1 MLKFKN
7 KNNMN
12 SKNTIKK
19 LSFNTNINANSNKS
33 FTSRTLTKS
42 HRKSRPISTN
52 SSPGRIYNNMSNVN
66 DSKMISKLKSEISIM
81 NNMLMNEKN
90 KNEFLQIRNQNLRN
104 CLMLNKNKC
113 DLIERNFKDKFNNDT
128 LYNEISFLFHSTFDT
143 FLNII
148 ENIISTSHVIQDKIS
163 SIQNEIINSIDCI
176 VSKDISFLD
185 SNFDREIER
194 ITAWNEIKN
203 SSILSSS
210 HKKLFYHKSR
220 SNSIDN
226 DNSNGNNNVS
236 IHNNINIKTYLI
248 KKPKINISNTKKFIH
263 HYEISQRDKD
273 DL

>member
-1 MLKFKN
+1 M
-7 KNNMN
+7 
-12 SKNTIKK
+12 NTIKK
-19 LSFNTNINANSNKS
+19 LSFNTNINSNSHKP
-33 FTSRTLTKS
+33 FTSRTITKS

-52 SSPGRIYNNMSNVN
+52 SSPGRIYSNVN

-113 DLIERNFKDKFNNDT
+113 DLIERNYKDKFNNDT
-128 LYNEISFLFHSTFDT
+128 LYNEISFLFHSTFDS

-148 ENIISTSHVIQDKIS
+148 ENIISTSHVLQDKIS
-163 SIQNEIINSIDCI
+163 SIQNEIINSIDYI
-176 VSKDISFLD
+176 VSKNISYLD
-185 SNFDREIER
+185 SNFDKEIER
-194 ITAWNEIKN
+194 ITSWNEIKN
-203 SSILSSS
+203 SSTLSSS

-226 DNSNGNNNVS
+226 DSNENNNVS

-263 HYEISQRDKD
+263 HYEISERDRD

>member
-33 FTSRTLTKS
+33 FTSRTITKS

-90 KNEFLQIRNQNLRN
+90 KNKFLQIRNQNLRN

-128 LYNEISFLFHSTFDT
+128 LYSEISFLFHSTFDT

-148 ENIISTSHVIQDKIS
+148 ENIISTSHVLQDKIS
-163 SIQNEIINSIDCI
+163 AIQNEIINSIDCI

-194 ITAWNEIKN
+194 IKAWNEIKN
-203 SSILSSS
+203 TSTLSSS

-263 HYEISQRDKD
+263 HYEINQRDKD

>member
-1 MLKFKN
+1 M
-7 KNNMN
+7 
-12 SKNTIKK
+12 NTIKK
-19 LSFNTNINANSNKS
+19 LSFNTNINANSNKP
-33 FTSRTLTKS
+33 FTSRTITKS

-52 SSPGRIYNNMSNVN
+52 SSPGRIYSNVN
-66 DSKMISKLKSEISIM
+66 DSKIISKLKSEISIM

-113 DLIERNFKDKFNNDT
+113 DLIERNYKDKFNNDT
-128 LYNEISFLFHSTFDT
+128 LYNEISFLFHSTFDS

-148 ENIISTSHVIQDKIS
+148 ENIISTSHVLQDKIS
-163 SIQNEIINSIDCI
+163 SIQNEIINSIDYI
-176 VSKDISFLD
+176 VSKNISYLD
-185 SNFDREIER
+185 SNFDKEIER
-194 ITAWNEIKN
+194 ITSWNEIKN
-203 SSILSSS
+203 SSTLSSS

-226 DNSNGNNNVS
+226 DSNGNNNVS

-263 HYEISQRDKD
+263 HYEISERDRD